1 MNYVDL
7 SGIYSIQSVADVF
20 GDKIIN
26 PPDFLIL
33 DSNSRPSSSLVEFS

>member
-7 SGIYSIQSVADVF
+7 SGIYSIRSVADVY

-26 PPDFLIL
+26 PPGLLIL
-33 DSNSRPSSSLVEFS
+33 DSN